1 MTLLIT
7 NPPKITYL
15 SSNRWEHG
23 FPLSILNYPQLVSL
37 FLASIRTPSPSFS
50 SLEHHRQHQ
59 NVIRSHVFSL
69 NKLRMHNF
77 WYFLHNNIFFP
88 MSNVEFIIVY
98 FAKFAVSNNRGQA
111 GEDWSECALF
121 LPPCLLSASSS
132 MGNQVKR
139 VRQERS
145 NGGSRQRRGR
155 EGVMRE
161 LALTCQCRGSRQ
173 LYHTLTTIRYI
184 VAMLALFERLAMFRN
199 LPLASHNSQ
208 LFKAIRVFGLFV
220 SKNIFTGRL
229 RFSQIVSYT
238 IIFFTSEYYLK

>member
-98 FAKFAVSNNRGQA
+98 FAKFAVFNNRGQA

-173 LYHTLTTIRYI
+173 RYHTLTVVGNDTIQCCH
-184 VAMLALFERLAMFRN
+184 VSTLWETCNVPQFAAG
-199 LPLASHNSQ
+199 LPPTHNC
-208 LFKAIRVFGLFV
+208 LKPHVFLV
-220 SKNIFTGRL
+220 CLWARIFSREG
-229 RFSQIVSYT
+229 
-238 IIFFTSEYYLK
+238 

>member
-98 FAKFAVSNNRGQA
+98 FAKFAVLNNRGPA

-161 LALTCQCRGSRQ
+161 LALTCHPVVSRQ
-173 LYHTLTTIRYI
+173 RYSSNRTLS
-184 VAMLALFERLAMFRN
+184 EDCN
-199 LPLASHNSQ
+199 LLLASGSQ
-208 LFKAIRVFGLFV
+208 LFQLFV
-220 SKNIFTGRL
+220 LTHFWGLAMSPVVQSAWTREYSWCIH
-229 RFSQIVSYT
+229 
-238 IIFFTSEYYLK
+238 FFQ